1 MYWIAKQWF
10 RAVERER
17 SELSATVC
25 REAWNHPF
33 NLSSKFSNLFSSSC
47 SCFFYCK
54 SYIDGEVFL
63 LRFFFPMMDVIFK
76 TLSDQNRRRIIQL
89 LKEKEMTVSEL
100 LTHFSISQASLSH
113 HLNILKRANL
123 VLDERRGQ
131 FIFYTLNQPVFEEAV
146 NLILNMLV

>member
-1 MYWIAKQWF
+1 
-10 RAVERER
+10 
-17 SELSATVC
+17 
-25 REAWNHPF
+25 
-33 NLSSKFSNLFSSSC
+33 
-47 SCFFYCK
+47 
-54 SYIDGEVFL
+54 
-63 LRFFFPMMDVIFK
+63 MMDVIFK

>member
-1 MYWIAKQWF
+1 
-10 RAVERER
+10 
-17 SELSATVC
+17 
-25 REAWNHPF
+25 
-33 NLSSKFSNLFSSSC
+33 
-47 SCFFYCK
+47 
-54 SYIDGEVFL
+54 
-63 LRFFFPMMDVIFK
+63 MDVLFK

-100 LTHFSISQASLSH
+100 LTHFAISQASLSH

-131 FIFYTLNQPVFEEAV
+131 FVFYTLNQPVFEEAV

>member
-1 MYWIAKQWF
+1 
-10 RAVERER
+10 
-17 SELSATVC
+17 
-25 REAWNHPF
+25 
-33 NLSSKFSNLFSSSC
+33 
-47 SCFFYCK
+47 
-54 SYIDGEVFL
+54 
-63 LRFFFPMMDVIFK
+63 MMDVIFK

-131 FIFYTLNQPVFEEAV
+131 FVFYTLNQPVFEEAV